1 MFGNNLL
8 SEKIHSITWKEASK
22 MPLCLLS
29 NFMKEREN
37 MDKAFEESN
46 SIPSPKLE
54 CNSIF
59 QLAFH
64 VMSQNI
70 ATIVPSGFSTKNN
83 AFPNTR
89 EIPLTEPV
97 VRKPVGLVW
106 KKSAILLPINSSS
119 KPGII

>member
-1 MFGNNLL
+1 
-8 SEKIHSITWKEASK
+8 
-22 MPLCLLS
+22 
-29 NFMKEREN
+29 MKEREN

-89 EIPLTEPV
+89 EIPLTEPI

-106 KKSAILLPINSSS
+106 KKAEPPFPMTKALSILFNQNLEKFDEI
-119 KPGII
+119 

>member
-1 MFGNNLL
+1 
-8 SEKIHSITWKEASK
+8 
-22 MPLCLLS
+22 
-29 NFMKEREN
+29 

-89 EIPLTEPV
+89 EIPLTEPI

-106 KKSAILLPINSSS
+106 KKTEPPFPIPQPSAPTRPREDLLGVSLGQASSRQMQ
-119 KPGII
+119 PWPTAAAPLRLER